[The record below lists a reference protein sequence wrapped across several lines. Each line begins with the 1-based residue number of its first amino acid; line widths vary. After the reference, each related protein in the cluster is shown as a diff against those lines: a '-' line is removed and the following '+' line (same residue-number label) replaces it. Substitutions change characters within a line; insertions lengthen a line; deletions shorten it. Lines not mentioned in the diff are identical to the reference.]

1 MNSLTLIS
9 YAGFLMSITGIVF
22 LNAMIRP
29 PILKLTG
36 LALFYLGGSILLLNV
51 CSFQMCAA
59 LLVCGI
65 GVTVLFGTADRE
77 HFIHPEPIEDARIM
91 NIFRLILTV
100 MIGILSYTITDLF
113 QYWIPVRRTFL
124 FVCVMAGL
132 MGLISLSLDEDL
144 IFRCMHLQSLCLAFT
159 ICYVIMENS
168 VLVFSFFVAIN
179 LLMAFGGTVMV
190 MGTVQKVESNTEEVS

>member
-9 YAGFLMSITGIVF
+9 YAGFVLSITGIVF

-29 PILKLTG
+29 ILKLAG
-36 LALFYLGGSILLLNV
+36 LALFYLGGSVLLLNV
-51 CSFQMCAA
+51 CSFQMCTA
-59 LLVCGI
+59 LFVCGI
-65 GVTVLFGTADRE
+65 GVTVLFGTADRKQ
-77 HFIHPEPIEDARIM
+77 FIHPEPIEDARII

-113 QYWIPVRRTFL
+113 QYWIPVGRSFL
-124 FVCVMAGL
+124 FVFVMAGL
-132 MGLISLSLDEDL
+132 MGLISLSLDDEL
-144 IFRCMHLQSLCLAFT
+144 IFRCLHLQSLCLAFT

-179 LLMAFGGTVMV
+179 LLMAFCGTVLV
-190 MGTVQKVESNTEEVS
+190 MGTVQKAGSDTEEAS

>member
-1 MNSLTLIS
+1 
-9 YAGFLMSITGIVF
+9 MSITGIVF
-22 LNAMIRP
+22 LNAMIQ

-113 QYWIPVRRTFL
+113 QYWIPVRRSFL